1 MYRPSSTAVDLR
13 ACKNSNT
20 RACYGYSH
28 EDRALLA
35 YGNRVKLGIPLARA
49 RAGFTLVE
57 LAITLA
63 ITGILIGGAIKGQ
76 EMLTNAHLKG
86 IERDSIEVSV
96 AINAYQDRY
105 IAFPG
110 DDSHADTRFS
120 MYTDGIDDPAADDIN
135 GNGDGWLDGNWI
147 GAANSETANLWKH
160 LRAAGLVKGDGD
172 DDSQPKNVFGGDI
185 GVKDESLHITGR
197 VIVFGAIE
205 GRVAAILDSRHDDN
219 NPSTGRIQ
227 SDLSAPL
234 MDATAGSTAGTT
246 YDEST
251 RYFMAIK
258 L

>member
-120 MYTDGIDDPAADDIN
+120 M
-135 GNGDGWLDGNWI
+135 
-147 GAANSETANLWKH
+147 
-160 LRAAGLVKGDGD
+160 
-172 DDSQPKNVFGGDI
+172 
-185 GVKDESLHITGR
+185 
-197 VIVFGAIE
+197 
-205 GRVAAILDSRHDDN
+205 
-219 NPSTGRIQ
+219 
-227 SDLSAPL
+227 
-234 MDATAGSTAGTT
+234 
-246 YDEST
+246 
-251 RYFMAIK
+251 
-258 L
+258 